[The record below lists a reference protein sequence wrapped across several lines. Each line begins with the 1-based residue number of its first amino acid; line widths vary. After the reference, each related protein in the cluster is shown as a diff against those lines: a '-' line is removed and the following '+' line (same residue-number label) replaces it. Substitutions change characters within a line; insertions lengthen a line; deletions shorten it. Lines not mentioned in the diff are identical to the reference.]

1 MDKKAL
7 IIGINYT
14 GTSSE
19 LNGCINDA
27 NNIRKELEKRGYLE
41 SNITFLTD
49 NTEIKPTRNNILM
62 KLLEL
67 ILSGSKELFFHY
79 SGHGCYI
86 KDTNGDEEDGK
97 DECLVPI
104 DYLKSGMVIDDEIRG
119 ILCSLSENQNLTCI
133 LDCCHSGSGIDLA
146 YNLYE
151 RNNGEYLSMKK
162 DSKLVSTRGKCI
174 MLSGSKD
181 SETSADAFIG
191 GNYQGAMTY
200 SFLEA
205 LKEKVN
211 SYEDLIR
218 SIRKT
223 LKDGGY
229 SQNAQLSSGQRL
241 NIRSQFTF

>member
-7 IIGINYT
+7 IIGINYI

-19 LNGCINDA
+19 LNGCINDV
-27 NNIRKELEKRGYLE
+27 NNIKEELKKRGYLE
-41 SNITFLTD
+41 NNITFLTD
-49 NTEIKPTRNNILM
+49 NTELKPTRNNILM

-67 ILSGSKELFFHY
+67 ILSECNELFFHY
-79 SGHGCYI
+79 SGHGSYI

-104 DYLKSGMVIDDEIRG
+104 DYYKSGMIIDDEIRG
-119 ILCSLSENQNLTCI
+119 ILCSLSENQKLTCI

-151 RNNGEYLSMKK
+151 RNNGEFLSMKK
-162 DSKLVSTRGKCI
+162 DSKLTSTRGKCI

-200 SFLEA
+200 SFLQA
-205 LKEKVN
+205 LNQNVK
-211 SYEDLIR
+211 SYDSLIR

-229 SQNAQLSSGQRL
+229 SQNAQLSSGTKL
-241 NIRSQFTF
+241 NLKNKFEI

>member
-1 MDKKAL
+1 MVKKAL
-7 IIGINYT
+7 IIGINYI
-14 GTSSE
+14 GSSSE

-27 NNIRKELEKRGYLE
+27 VNIKKELKRRGYLDE
-41 SNITFLTD
+41 NITVLTD
-49 NTEIKPTRNNILM
+49 NSEIKPTRNNILM

-67 ILSGSKELFFHY
+67 ILSGNEELFFHY
-79 SGHGCYI
+79 SGHGSYI

-97 DECLVPI
+97 DECLVPL
-104 DYLKSGMVIDDEIRG
+104 DYYDSGMIIDDEIRG

-151 RNNGEYLSMKK
+151 RNKGEYFSLIKDKK
-162 DSKLVSTRGKCI
+162 LNSTRGKCI

-181 SETSADAFIG
+181 SETSADAFIN

-200 SFLEA
+200 SFLKA
-205 LKEKVN
+205 LQENIN
-211 SYEDLIR
+211 SYEELIR

-223 LKDGGY
+223 LRDGEY
-229 SQNAQLSSGQRL
+229 SQHAQFSSGKKL
-241 NIRSQFTF
+241 NLKTQFKI